1 MRQSSTKCSETIIR
15 KLRRLPAQ
23 KKQAVVLD
31 FVKRLASES
40 QRTTHSSIYSYGE
53 RLVTRKRLRKF
64 SLRRIASIVHEVR
77 NVKD

>member
-15 KLRRLPAQ
+15 KLRRLPA

-31 FVKRLASES
+31 FVNRLASES

-53 RLVTRKRLRKF
+53 RLVIRKRLRKF

>member
-15 KLRRLPAQ
+15 KLRRLPA

>member
-15 KLRRLPAQ
+15 TLRRLPEN
-23 KKQAVVLD
+23 KQAVVLD

>member
-15 KLRRLPAQ
+15 KLRRLPA

-53 RLVTRKRLRKF
+53 RLVTRKRLRQF

>member
-15 KLRRLPAQ
+15 KLRRLPA

-64 SLRRIASIVHEVR
+64 SLRRIALIVHEVR